1 MLVADICTS
10 LYIWHPYDIY
20 MYKTQA
26 FAQLLDIVER
36 VTEIDRG
43 DILGHAKSQE
53 IVDARHIFIH
63 ALHSL
68 AGLSTAY
75 IAQRTGYSNECVR
88 KALVGFDDRY
98 QHSPKLFAI
107 LYEQVCHAYATN

>member
-1 MLVADICTS
+1 MVAPIACTS
-10 LYIWHPYDIY
+10 FYFRRPYRK
-20 MYKTQA
+20 MYKTHA

-36 VTEIDRG
+36 VTEIDRA
-43 DILGHAKSQE
+43 DILGHAKNQE
-53 IVDARHIFIH
+53 IVDARHMFVY

-75 IAQRTGYSNECVR
+75 IASRTGFSDEGVR
-88 KALVGFDDRY
+88 KMIVGFNDRY

-107 LYEQVCHAYATN
+107 LYEQICHAYATN

>member
-1 MLVADICTS
+1 
-10 LYIWHPYDIY
+10 
-20 MYKTQA
+20 MYKTEA
-26 FAQLLDIVER
+26 YAKLLDIVER
-36 VTEIDRG
+36 VTEIERG

-53 IVDARHIFIH
+53 IVDARHIFIY

-75 IAQRTGYSNECVR
+75 IAQRTGYSVEGVR
-88 KALVGFDDRY
+88 KMIVGFNDRY

-107 LYEQVCHAYATN
+107 LYEQICHAYTTN

>member
-1 MLVADICTS
+1 MVAPITCTS
-10 LYIWHPYDIY
+10 FYFRRPYRK
-20 MYKTQA
+20 MYKTHA

-36 VTEIDRG
+36 VTEIERA

-53 IVDARHIFIH
+53 IVDARHMFIY

-75 IAQRTGYSNECVR
+75 IAAHTPYSDEGVR
-88 KALVGFDDRY
+88 KMIVGFDDRY

-107 LYEQVCHAYATN
+107 LYEQICHAYATN